1 MPTNTFDR
9 DLTIRDPESVEKLFA
24 VISSDTPRR
33 PLSENPFT
41 VAERQ
46 EGERLLKQ
54 CVLRS
59 RRERNA

>member
-9 DLTIRDPESVEKLFA
+9 EIVIRDPESVEKLFA
-24 VISSDTPRR
+24 VISSDTPRQ
-33 PLSENPFT
+33 PLSEHPFT

-59 RRERNA
+59 RRQRNV

>member
-1 MPTNTFDR
+1 MPTNTFDHEIV
-9 DLTIRDPESVEKLFA
+9 IRNPESVEKLFA

-33 PLSENPFT
+33 PLSETPFT
-41 VAERQ
+41 AAEKQ

-59 RRERNA
+59 RCQKDV